1 MDRIQIMLSRS
12 ILAFTYLCGLFL
24 TGCAKYV
31 KTGSTTTTEV
41 ATPGSWQASAEGQHG
56 RISTAWLSEFS
67 SPAMTRLVN
76 EAVSRNPNLNA
87 AAARLRASQ
96 LGTIGAKANLLPSL
110 NASTSTS
117 RSRNGNGDNT
127 RSIGESYGLSLNAS
141 WEPDIWGRLRDLSDA
156 SISSYHASVED
167 YRSARLSLAANTAK
181 AYCNLITAGQQLE
194 LANRTLESFKKNKNI
209 VERNYRAGVPG
220 TRAIAVQLSR
230 TNVASAQRNIENR
243 KLQRDNA
250 ARALEALL
258 GRYPAAEIKASN
270 SLPHLKD
277 SIPLSLPATLVSR
290 RPDLVAAQLNVYRS
304 AKQADA
310 SRKSLLPSLS
320 LSSRA
325 ATGGTT
331 AKNLFNPHFIAANIG
346 ASLSQRIYDGGTLKA
361 NADAT
366 LARNKAA
373 IYDYSNAAI
382 RAFREVENAIARD
395 TSLKQQELFLIKESK
410 QATFAERSAELDYSE
425 GIENSGIL
433 EILESQRRANNARA
447 ALINLRNNRIQNRI
461 DLHLALGGDFR
472 TEPSK

>member
-1 MDRIQIMLSRS
+1 
-12 ILAFTYLCGLFL
+12 
-24 TGCAKYV
+24 
-31 KTGSTTTTEV
+31 
-41 ATPGSWQASAEGQHG
+41 
-56 RISTAWLSEFS
+56 
-67 SPAMTRLVN
+67 MTRLVN
-76 EAVSRNPNLNA
+76 ESISNNPNLNA

-110 NASTSTS
+110 SASTSGS
-117 RSRNGNGDNT
+117 RSRNGNGDST

-167 YRSARLSLAANTAK
+167 YRNARLSLAANTAK
-181 AYCNLITAGQQLE
+181 AYCNLVTAGQQLG
-194 LANRTLESFKKNKNI
+194 LAERTLASFKKNRDI
-209 VERNYRAGVPG
+209 VERNYKAGVPG

-230 TNVASAQRNIENR
+230 TNVASAQRSIESR
-243 KLQRDNA
+243 TLQRDNA
-250 ARALEALL
+250 ARSLESLL
-258 GRYPAAEIKASN
+258 GRYPSAELKASN
-270 SLPHLKD
+270 RLPNLKD
-277 SIPLSLPATLVSR
+277 SIPASLPATLVSR
-290 RPDLVAAQLNVYRS
+290 RPDLVAAQLDVFRS

-310 SRKSLLPSLS
+310 SRKSLLPSFS

-325 ATGGTT
+325 STGGASTR
-331 AKNLFNPHFIAANIG
+331 NLFNPHFIAANIAG
-346 ASLSQRIYDGGTLKA
+346 SLSQRIYNGGELKA
-361 NADAT
+361 NTEAA

-373 IYDYSNAAI
+373 IYDYSTAAI

-395 TSLKQQELFLIKESK
+395 TSLKQQEIFLRKESK

-447 ALINLRNNRIQNRI
+447 ALINLRNSRIQNRI

-472 TEPSK
+472 TEPIK